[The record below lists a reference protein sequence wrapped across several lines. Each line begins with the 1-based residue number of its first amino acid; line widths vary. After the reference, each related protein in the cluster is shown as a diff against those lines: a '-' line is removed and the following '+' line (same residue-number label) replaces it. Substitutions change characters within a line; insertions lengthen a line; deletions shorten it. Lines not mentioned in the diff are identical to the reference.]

1 MVSAVNCSILKEER
15 DYQKQRQK
23 LDDFAAVLA
32 GTSVYR
38 RITRLFKYNFGH
50 LDISLLGFERLPEP
64 ETRSSVTI
72 LYFDLVIENAL
83 TCVEYVFKSV

>member
-1 MVSAVNCSILKEER
+1 MASAVNCSILKEER

-38 RITRLFKYNFGH
+38 SITSLFKCNFGH
-50 LDISLLGFERLPEP
+50 LDISLLGFERLSEP
-64 ETRSSVTI
+64 KSKSSVTI
-72 LYFDLVIENAL
+72 LCFDLVIENAL
-83 TCVEYVFKSV
+83 ICVEYVF

>member
-1 MVSAVNCSILKEER
+1 MASAVNCSILKEER

-32 GTSVYR
+32 G
-38 RITRLFKYNFGH
+38 
-50 LDISLLGFERLPEP
+50 FEQLPEP

-83 TCVEYVFKSV
+83 ICVEYVFKSV